1 MKELFTKKIYYK
13 KYSHRLQ
20 IKCKYSGATGRTKTW
35 PTSDTIEWVVAQK
48 FPDQFRGRENINY
61 YGGRP
66 SFYTLFFSN
75 EEIFEFAKATFGDLL
90 DEYERPMNSNHI
102 EILEKGRDKV
112 VTREKLFYDAYRV
125 VIRISPP
132 SDWAQQKKS
141 QNYIRELQDWC
152 KDNLGPEG
160 DAWRISGYWNKNLY
174 FKEANDAMLCKL
186 TFSDY
191 IRTTETVRLLSEI
204 QNISS
209 GA

>member
-20 IKCKYSGATGRTKTW
+20 IKCKYSNATGRTKSW
-35 PTSDTIEWVVAQK
+35 PTADTIEWIVEQK
-48 FPDQFRGRENINY
+48 FPGQFRGRENINY

-90 DEYERPMNSNHI
+90 DEYERPMNANHI

-112 VTREKLFYDAYRV
+112 ITREKLFYDKFRV
-125 VIRISPP
+125 VIRMELP
-132 SDWAQQKKS
+132 SEFSQSRKA
-141 QNYIRELQDWC
+141 QNYFQEVRKWC
-152 KDNLGPEG
+152 RDQLGNEG
-160 DAWRISGYWNKNLY
+160 EVWRASGYWNKNLY

-191 IRTTETVRLLSEI
+191 IRTTETIRLLSEI
-204 QNISS
+204 QDESS
-209 GA
+209 ES